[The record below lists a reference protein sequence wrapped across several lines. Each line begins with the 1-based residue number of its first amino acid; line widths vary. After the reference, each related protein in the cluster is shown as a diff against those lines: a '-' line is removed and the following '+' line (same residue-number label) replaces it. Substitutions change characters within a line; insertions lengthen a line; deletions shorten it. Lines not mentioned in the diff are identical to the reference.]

1 MKNSSKVKVYK
12 NIFSFVEVNVFYMLQ
27 LQTVKINYSIIFHC
41 WTVFSISLHL
51 MLHILPQ

>member
-12 NIFSFVEVNVFYMLQ
+12 NIFSFVEVNVFYMFQ